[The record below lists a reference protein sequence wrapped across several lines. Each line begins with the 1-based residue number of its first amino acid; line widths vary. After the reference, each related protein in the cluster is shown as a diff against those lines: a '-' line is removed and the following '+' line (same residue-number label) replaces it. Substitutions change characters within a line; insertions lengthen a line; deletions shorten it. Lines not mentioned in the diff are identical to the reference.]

1 MVETNY
7 LWTMNQSERS
17 EHPMNRRIDISRKTI
32 FFIAGFIAL
41 LWIVNQIRDVIILL
55 FVAIIFMSGLSPMVN
70 YLTKL
75 KIPRTISITIAYLLT
90 IGVITVLLSIV
101 VTPLVEETRNLVRTL
116 PHTITQALPEGT
128 IDKSILQEQ
137 ITDFSKNALSFTLT
151 IFNNLVALISIV
163 VLTFY
168 LLLERGKLDHLISQ
182 FFVGREER
190 VKRITKQI
198 EDKLGAW
205 LRGQIALSVI
215 ISVLVYLVL
224 FLFGVPFALPLAILA
239 GLLEVVPVIGPII
252 SAIPAVAIAYLIS
265 PVLALMVALA
275 FFVIQQLENNLI
287 VPQVMK
293 RAVGLNPLIVILA
306 VAIGGKLLGIA
317 GALLAVP
324 ITVVIQI
331 ITGDI
336 LKEEKS

>member
-1 MVETNY
+1 
-7 LWTMNQSERS
+7 
-17 EHPMNRRIDISRKTI
+17 MNRRIDISHKTI

-41 LWIVNQIRDVIILL
+41 LWVVNQIRDVIILL
-55 FVAIIFMSGLSPMVN
+55 FVAIIFMSGLSPMVD

-101 VTPLVEETRNLVRTL
+101 ITPLIEETRNLVQTL
-116 PHTITQALPEGT
+116 PQTLTHALPEGT

-168 LLLERGKLDHLISQ
+168 LLLERGKLDHLVSQ

-215 ISVLVYLVL
+215 ISLLVYLVL
-224 FLFGVPFALPLAILA
+224 SLFGVPYALPLAILA

-252 SAIPAVAIAYLIS
+252 SAIPAVAIAYLVS
-265 PVLALMVALA
+265 PVLALVVALA

-336 LKEEKS
+336 LKEEKNA

>member
-1 MVETNY
+1 
-7 LWTMNQSERS
+7 
-17 EHPMNRRIDISRKTI
+17 MNRRIDISHKTI

-41 LWIVNQIRDVIILL
+41 LWVVNQIRDVIILL
-55 FVAIIFMSGLSPMVN
+55 FVAIIFMSGLSPMVD

-90 IGVITVLLSIV
+90 IGIITALLSIV
-101 VTPLVEETRNLVRTL
+101 ITPLIEETRNLVQTL
-116 PHTITQALPEGT
+116 PQTLTHALPEGT

-168 LLLERGKLDHLISQ
+168 LLLERGKLDHLVSQ

-215 ISVLVYLVL
+215 ISLLVYLVL
-224 FLFGVPFALPLAILA
+224 SLFGVPYALPLAILA

-252 SAIPAVAIAYLIS
+252 SAIPAVAIAYLVS
-265 PVLALMVALA
+265 PVLALVVALA

>member
-1 MVETNY
+1 
-7 LWTMNQSERS
+7 
-17 EHPMNRRIDISRKTI
+17 MNRRIDVSHKTI

-41 LWIVNQIRDVIILL
+41 LWVVNQIRDVIILL
-55 FVAIIFMSGLSPMVN
+55 FVAIIFMSGLSPMVD

-90 IGVITVLLSIV
+90 IGVITALLSIV
-101 VTPLVEETRNLVRTL
+101 ITPLIEETRNLVQTL
-116 PHTITQALPEGT
+116 PQTLTHALPEGA

-168 LLLERGKLDHLISQ
+168 LLLERSKLDHLISQ

-215 ISVLVYLVL
+215 ISLLVYLVL
-224 FLFGVPFALPLAILA
+224 FLFGVPYALPLAILA

-252 SAIPAVAIAYLIS
+252 SAIPAVAIAYLVS
-265 PVLALMVALA
+265 PVLALVVALA

>member
-1 MVETNY
+1 
-7 LWTMNQSERS
+7 
-17 EHPMNRRIDISRKTI
+17 MNRRIDISHKTV

-41 LWIVNQIRDVIILL
+41 LWALYQIRDVIILL
-55 FVAIIFMSGLSPMVN
+55 FVAIIFMSGLSPFVDW
-70 YLTKL
+70 LSKL
-75 KIPRTISITIAYLLT
+75 KVPRTFSITLTYLLV
-90 IGVITVLLSIV
+90 IGVIAGLLSMVI
-101 VTPLVEETRNLVRTL
+101 TPLIEETRNLVATL
-116 PHTITQALPEGT
+116 PQTLAQRLPEGA

-137 ITDFSKNALSFTLT
+137 ITNFTRNALTFTVAV
-151 IFNNLVALISIV
+151 FNNLVALISVV

-168 LLLERGKLDHLISQ
+168 LLLERSKLDHLIGQ

-205 LRGQIALSVI
+205 LRGQVVLSVI
-215 ISVLVYLVL
+215 ISGLVYLAL
-224 FLFGVPFALPLAILA
+224 FLLGVPYALPLAILA

-252 SAIPAVAIAYLIS
+252 SAIPAVVIAFLSS
-265 PVLALMVALA
+265 PVLALIVGVV
-275 FFVIQQLENNLI
+275 FFIIQQLENNLI

-331 ITGDI
+331 ITGDV